1 MSRDWKNGSRSSYN
15 CTPFLHSL
23 RTKGKF
29 RAHGVWGLGFI
40 EISWPWDLRVWGLR
54 VWGSSRFFVGLGFRV
69 YGLGVFSCEVGWLM
83 TGPSITALDLD
94 Q

>member
-1 MSRDWKNGSRSSYN
+1 MALG
-15 CTPFLHSL
+15 PQ
-23 RTKGKF
+23 
-29 RAHGVWGLGFI
+29 GVGPQGLGFI
-40 EISWPWDLRVWGLR
+40 EV
-54 VWGSSRFFVGLGFRV
+54 FVGLGFRV